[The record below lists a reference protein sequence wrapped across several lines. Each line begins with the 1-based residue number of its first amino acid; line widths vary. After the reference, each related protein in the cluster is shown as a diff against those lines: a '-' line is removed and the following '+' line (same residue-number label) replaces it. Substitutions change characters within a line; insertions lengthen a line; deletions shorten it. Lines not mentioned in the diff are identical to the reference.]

1 MKRREFLRKAAV
13 GVTGSAAAVTLGA
26 CTVGVPTTG
35 QGAAGAGASAAAS
48 ASQVAAAAAQD
59 SSLPT
64 VNWRLGSSFPSS
76 LETIFGGAT
85 VFAQRV
91 AALTGN
97 RFNIR
102 VHAGGE
108 LFPALQVLDN
118 VQNGTVECGHTVGY
132 YYIGKDPTFAFG
144 SALPFGLSAQQQN
157 AWLYQGGGLDRLREF
172 YKTYN
177 IIQFPAGNT
186 GAQMGGWFKR
196 EVNTLADLQ
205 GLKMRIGGT
214 GGPVMTRLGV
224 STQQIPGGEIYQ
236 ALETGVIDATEWV
249 GPYDDEKLGFY
260 RVAKFYYYP
269 GWWEPGPT
277 VELQINLDAWNA
289 LPPIYQEVIRTASY
303 EVNAN
308 MLAQYE
314 VLNREA
320 LVRLV
325 EAGTELRAYSPE
337 ILQAAERAANE
348 QFEEYAANF
357 PAFKEILPEWRSF
370 REAAYR
376 YNKINE
382 GTLSQYIYGTV
393 Q

>member
-1 MKRREFLRKAAV
+1 MKRREFLRKAAI
-13 GVTGSAAAVTLGA
+13 GVTGSAAVATLSG
-26 CTVGVPTTG
+26 CNVGVPTTATSA
-35 QGAAGAGASAAAS
+35 QASAAA
-48 ASQVAAAAAQD
+48 ATSQAAQAVAQD

-64 VNWRLGSSFPSS
+64 VEWRLASSFPTS
-76 LETIFGGAT
+76 LDTIYGGAT
-85 VFAQRV
+85 VLRDRV

-102 VHAGGE
+102 VYAGGE

-132 YYIGKDPTFAFG
+132 YYIGKSPTFAFG
-144 SALPFGLSAQQQN
+144 SALPFGLNAQQQN
-157 AWLYQGGGLDRLREF
+157 AWLYQGGGLDVLREF

-196 EVNTLADLQ
+196 EVNTVADLQ
-205 GLKMRIGGT
+205 GLKMRIAGT
-214 GGPVMTRLGV
+214 GGPVMAKLGV

-249 GPYDDEKLGFY
+249 GPYDDEKLGFN
-260 RVAKFYYYP
+260 RVAQFYYYP

-277 VELQINLDAWNA
+277 VELQVNLDAWNK
-289 LPPIYQEVIRTASY
+289 LPPQYQEILRTATY
-303 EVNAN
+303 EVNLN
-308 MLAQYE
+308 MLSQYE

-320 LVRLV
+320 LTRLV
-325 EAGTELRAYSPE
+325 SAGTQLRAYSPE
-337 ILQAAERAANE
+337 ILQAAERASNE
-348 QFEEYAANF
+348 LFEEYSANDATF
-357 PAFKEILPEWRSF
+357 KSILEQWRAFRQTVYS
-370 REAAYR
+370 

-382 GTLSQYIYGTV
+382 GTLSQYIYGTI

>member
-1 MKRREFLRKAAV
+1 MKRREFLRKAAI
-13 GVTGSAAAVTLGA
+13 GVTGSAAAVTLGS

-35 QGAAGAGASAAAS
+35 QTAAGASAAAAGVS
-48 ASQVAAAAAQD
+48 EAAAAVAQD

-64 VNWRLGSSFPSS
+64 VNWRLASSFPSS
-76 LETIFGGAT
+76 LETIYGGAT
-85 VFAQRV
+85 KLSERV
-91 AALTGN
+91 AAMTGN

-144 SALPFGLSAQQQN
+144 SALPFGLNAQQQN
-157 AWLYQGGGLDRLREF
+157 AWLYQGGGLERLREF

-177 IIQFPAGNT
+177 VIPFPGGNT

-196 EVNTLADLQ
+196 EVNSLADLQ

-214 GGPVMTRLGV
+214 GGPVMTKLGV

-249 GPYDDEKLGFY
+249 GPYDDEKLGFN
-260 RVAKFYYYP
+260 RVAQFYYYP

-277 VELQINLDAWNA
+277 VEFQINLDAWNA
-289 LPPIYQEVIRTASY
+289 LPPLYQEILRTATY
-303 EVNAN
+303 EVNLN
-308 MLAQYE
+308 MLSQYE

-320 LVRLV
+320 LTRLV
-325 EAGTELRAYSPE
+325 SAGTQLRAYSPE

-348 QFEEYAANF
+348 LFEEYSGKY
-357 PAFKEILPEWRSF
+357 PAFKEIFAEWSAF
-370 REAAYR
+370 RQSVYA

-382 GTLSQYIYGTV
+382 GTLSQYIYNTI